1 VLRKIQFP
9 LSVIAL
15 VAMIFVWKTV
25 ILNYLPNTSFG
36 LSNVEQQTIS
46 VSVIKIKGNALR
58 GHEGQK
64 RPLRPGETITMPMT
78 IYTASDS
85 QVILGYGENYASK
98 IKIGPL
104 TTMDL
109 TRLSTNQNE
118 LNDSLYVYI
127 HKGIVLFKIFNPQK
141 KKVLQVKTSTMSMGI
156 RGTTFAVES
165 AKDKSI
171 LLVHEGAVEV
181 LSSKSKPEMA
191 HAGQGFE
198 AQHENRLKEVS
209 ASDYKIDWSFEGDVS
224 STSHSTTMSGSSNLS
239 LSYLLEREIKR
250 LHNNFDEIKN
260 KKPLQLQEIAEK
272 EKALDSEIALINND
286 ILCLQS
292 MMKEC
297 EFTSE
302 HFKNDVA
309 NLRNNPTRL
318 TNNPSIKINL
328 EKEMEKAKSDITQN
342 KNSLKN
348 EVDII
353 EAQNIS
359 EQSRLNEVLTK
370 YEQYKAADENGKK
383 TLLKEIAPLLRSPE
397 LHEEINKIGI

>member
-1 VLRKIQFP
+1 
-9 LSVIAL
+9 
-15 VAMIFVWKTV
+15 
-25 ILNYLPNTSFG
+25 
-36 LSNVEQQTIS
+36 
-46 VSVIKIKGNALR
+46 
-58 GHEGQK
+58 
-64 RPLRPGETITMPMT
+64 
-78 IYTASDS
+78 
-85 QVILGYGENYASK
+85 
-98 IKIGPL
+98 
-104 TTMDL
+104 
-109 TRLSTNQNE
+109 
-118 LNDSLYVYI
+118 
-127 HKGIVLFKIFNPQK
+127 
-141 KKVLQVKTSTMSMGI
+141 
-156 RGTTFAVES
+156 
-165 AKDKSI
+165 
-171 LLVHEGAVEV
+171 
-181 LSSKSKPEMA
+181 
-191 HAGQGFE
+191 
-198 AQHENRLKEVS
+198 
-209 ASDYKIDWSFEGDVS
+209 
-224 STSHSTTMSGSSNLS
+224 
-239 LSYLLEREIKR
+239 LEREIKR